1 MDAHNPWKTNV
12 VKSNKNESNDEW
24 LLRAKIQA
32 QKQAHQKK
40 LEEQAHQKKL
50 EEEQKKSQQ
59 FAIKVLKE
67 WKEKNSSIVIYM

>member
-1 MDAHNPWKTNV
+1 MDAHNPWKTDV
-12 VKSNKNESNDEW
+12 VKSNKNEANDEW
-24 LLRAKIQA
+24 LLLAKIQA

-59 FAIKVLKE
+59 IAIAALKA
-67 WKEKNSSIVIYM
+67 WKAKNSSIIIYM